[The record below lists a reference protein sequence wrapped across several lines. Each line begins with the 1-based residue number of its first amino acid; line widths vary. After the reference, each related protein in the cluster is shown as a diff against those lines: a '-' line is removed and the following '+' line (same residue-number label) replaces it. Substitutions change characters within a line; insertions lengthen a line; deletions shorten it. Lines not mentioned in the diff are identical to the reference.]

1 MRVTG
6 TGLEAVAAMIAANL
20 TAQLVKFLRDWRK
33 HRRPNLTLL
42 VATGGMPSS
51 HSATVAALT
60 TSVGLVAGWEAPVF
74 AVAFCF
80 AGIVMYDAA
89 GLRRAASEQARVL
102 NEIVEELLAPQHHL
116 NVNKLKEF
124 LGHTPR
130 EVLAGALLGVGLSV
144 GLHWL
149 LRLF

>member
-1 MRVTG
+1 MRIAG
-6 TGLEAVAAMIAANL
+6 TGLEAVVAMIAANAA
-20 TAQLVKFLRDWRK
+20 AQLVKFFRDWRK
-33 HRRPNLTLL
+33 HGRPNLTLL

-60 TSVGLVAGWEAPVF
+60 TSVGLVAGWTSPCF

-102 NEIVEELLAPQHHL
+102 NEVVQELLSPHHHL
-116 NVNKLKEF
+116 NMRKLKEF

-130 EVLAGALLGVGLSV
+130 EVLAGAVLGIAWSV

-149 LRLF
+149 LRLV